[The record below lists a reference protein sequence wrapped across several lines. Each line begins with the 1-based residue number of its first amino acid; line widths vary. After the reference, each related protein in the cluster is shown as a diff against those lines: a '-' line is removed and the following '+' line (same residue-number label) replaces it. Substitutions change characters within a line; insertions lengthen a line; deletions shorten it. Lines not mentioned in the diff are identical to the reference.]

1 MQGIPGGAFSFRGT
15 GGEDMTVTRKVLFIA
30 KYGIIKLYFGSSG
43 LKAKKLKFR
52 FEKEMLG
59 MDWHDYQDYIYG

>member
-1 MQGIPGGAFSFRGT
+1 
-15 GGEDMTVTRKVLFIA
+15 MTTSLQAKSVSKQNTHNTPRKVLFIA
-30 KYGIIKLYFGSSG
+30 KYGIIKLYFGNSG

-52 FEKEMLG
+52 FEKEMLS